1 MSNRPLIIATR
12 ESALAL
18 WQARFVQQ
26 ALAQVGVA
34 AELLPMTTR
43 GDQILDQPL
52 YQIGGKGL
60 FIKELEVALLNG
72 EADLAA
78 HSMKDLPAQLAPPF
92 ELAVLCEAADP
103 RDALVSNH
111 YNTLAELPTG
121 AKVGTSS
128 LRRQCQLLAL
138 RPDLQIQ
145 PLRGNVNTRLA
156 KLDRGDFD
164 AIILA
169 CAGLDRLELS
179 SRIAQRLPIDT
190 LLPAVTQ
197 GIVGIEIRAGD
208 DQTRELISPLNHAAT
223 ARRVTAERAVN
234 ARLGGSCQTPI
245 AIHAWDQN
253 GEMILQALVGS
264 DDGKTLLTAQASGH
278 PDDSEQIGLSVAE
291 SLLAQGAD
299 KLLATSTR

>member
-1 MSNRPLIIATR
+1 MTDRSLRIATR

-26 ALAQVGVA
+26 SLAQLGIA

-43 GDQILDQPL
+43 GDQILDRPL
-52 YQIGGKGL
+52 QQIGGKGL

-78 HSMKDLPAQLAPPF
+78 HSMKDLPATLADPF
-92 ELAVLCEAADP
+92 ELAVLCAAADP
-103 RDALVSNH
+103 RDALISNRF
-111 YNTLAELPTG
+111 NSLDELPDG
-121 AKVGTSS
+121 ARVGTSS

-138 RPDLQIQ
+138 RPDLRIQ

-156 KLDRGDFD
+156 KLDQGDFD

-169 CAGLDRLELS
+169 CAGLDRLQLS
-179 SRIAQRLPIDT
+179 DRIRQRLPIDT

-197 GIVGIEIRAGD
+197 GVIGIEIRAGD
-208 DQTRELISPLNHAAT
+208 QQTAELLKPLNHTAT
-223 ARRVTAERAVN
+223 AQRVTAERAVN

-245 AIHAWDQN
+245 AIHAFESDNQ
-253 GEMILQALVGS
+253 LHLHALVGS
-264 DDGKTLLTAQASGH
+264 NDGKTLLTARRSGAAS
-278 PDDSEQIGLSVAE
+278 EATQMGLAVAE
-291 SLLAQGAD
+291 ELLEQGAD
-299 KLLATSTR
+299 KLLVVNE

>member
-1 MSNRPLIIATR
+1 MNMRPLIIATR
-12 ESALAL
+12 ESELAL

-26 ALAQVGVA
+26 SLAEAGVA

-43 GDQILDQPL
+43 GDQILDRPL
-52 YQIGGKGL
+52 QEIGGKGL

-78 HSMKDLPAQLAPPF
+78 HSMKDLPATLAEPF

-103 RDALVSNH
+103 RDALVSNQFS
-111 YNTLAELPTG
+111 TLKELPEG
-121 AKVGTSS
+121 ARVGTSS

-138 RPDLQIQ
+138 RPDLRID

-169 CAGLDRLELS
+169 CAGLDRLQLS
-179 SRIAQRLPIDT
+179 KRIRQRLPIDT

-197 GIVGIEIRAGD
+197 GVIGIEIRAGD
-208 DQTRELISPLNHAAT
+208 RATAELLKPLNHVAT

-245 AIHAWDQN
+245 AIHAYESNNQ
-253 GEMILQALVGS
+253 LHLRALVGS
-264 DDGKTLLTAQASGH
+264 NDGKILLSAQRRGTLVDAENL
-278 PDDSEQIGLSVAE
+278 GLAVAE
-291 SLLAQGAD
+291 ELLEQGAD
-299 KLLATSTR
+299 KLLVINE

>member
-1 MSNRPLIIATR
+1 MTTPPLRIATR

-18 WQARFVQQ
+18 WQARFVLDS
-26 ALAQVGVA
+26 LARLGIA

-43 GDQILDQPL
+43 GDQILDKPL

-60 FIKELEVALLNG
+60 FIKELEAALLTG

-78 HSMKDLPAQLAPPF
+78 HSMKDLPALLADPF
-92 ELAVLCEAADP
+92 ELAVICEAADP
-103 RDALVSNH
+103 RDALVSNRFSSID
-111 YNTLAELPTG
+111 ELPVG
-121 AKVGTSS
+121 AKIGTTS

-138 RPDLQIQ
+138 RPDLRIE

-179 SRIAQRLPIDT
+179 ARISQRLSIDL

-197 GIVGIEIRAGD
+197 GVVGIEIRAGD
-208 DQTRELISPLNHAAT
+208 EQTAELLKPLNHTAT
-223 ARRVTAERAVN
+223 ARRAAAERAVN
-234 ARLGGSCQTPI
+234 AKLGGSCQTPI
-245 AIHAWDQN
+245 AIHAEEAN
-253 GEMILQALVGS
+253 GQMLVRALVGS
-264 DDGKTLLTAQASGH
+264 ADGKTLLTAQKGGDAANA
-278 PDDSEQIGLSVAE
+278 EQLGIDVAE
-291 SLLAQGAD
+291 ELLHQGAGQ
-299 KLLATSTR
+299 LLQVDA

>member
-1 MSNRPLIIATR
+1 MIDRPLRIATR

-26 ALAQVGVA
+26 SLAQLGVA
-34 AELLPMTTR
+34 TELLPMTTR
-43 GDQILDQPL
+43 GDQILDRPL
-52 YQIGGKGL
+52 QEIGGKGL
-60 FIKELEVALLNG
+60 FIKELEMALING

-78 HSMKDLPAQLAPPF
+78 HSMKDLPATLAQPF

-111 YNTLAELPTG
+111 FNTLDELPVG
-121 AKVGTSS
+121 ATVGTSS

-138 RPDLQIQ
+138 RPDLRIE

-169 CAGLDRLELS
+169 CAGLDRLQLS
-179 SRIAQRLPIDT
+179 SRIRQRLSIET

-197 GIVGIEIRAGD
+197 GVIGIEIRAGD
-208 DQTRELISPLNHAAT
+208 EAIAELLKPLNHAAT
-223 ARRVTAERAVN
+223 ARRVVAERAVN

-245 AIHAWDQN
+245 AIHAYESKNQIN
-253 GEMILQALVGS
+253 LRALVGS
-264 DDGKTLLTAQASGH
+264 DDGKTLLTAHRSGAAT
-278 PDDSEQIGLSVAE
+278 DAERLGLAVAE
-291 SLLAQGAD
+291 ELLERGAD
-299 KLLATSTR
+299 KLLINND

>member
-1 MSNRPLIIATR
+1 LV
-12 ESALAL
+12 L
-18 WQARFVQQ
+18 WQARYVQQ

-52 YQIGGKGL
+52 HQLGGKGL
-60 FIKELEVALLNG
+60 FIKELEVALING

-78 HSMKDLPAQLAPPF
+78 HSMKDLPAQLAAPF

-111 YNTLAELPTG
+111 YNTLAALPTG

-128 LRRQCQLLAL
+128 LRRQCQLLAI
-138 RPDLQIQ
+138 RPDLHIE

-179 SRIAQRLPIDT
+179 SRIAQRLPVET

-208 DQTRELISPLNHAAT
+208 DQTRELISSLNHAAT

-245 AIHAWDQN
+245 AIHAYDQN
-253 GEMILQALVGS
+253 GEMVLQALVGS
-264 DDGKTLLTAQASGH
+264 DDGKTLLNARASGH
-278 PDDSEQIGLSVAE
+278 PDNAEQIGLSVAE

-299 KLLATSTR
+299 KLLIGESNQ

>member
-1 MSNRPLIIATR
+1 MHERPLIIATR

-26 ALAQVGVA
+26 SLAQVGVA
-34 AELLPMTTR
+34 SELLPMTTR
-43 GDQILDQPL
+43 GDQILDRPL
-52 YQIGGKGL
+52 QLIGGKGL

-78 HSMKDLPAQLAPPF
+78 HSMKDLPAELAESF
-92 ELAVLCEAADP
+92 ELTVVCKAADP

-111 YNTLAELPTG
+111 FSSVDELPTN
-121 AKVGTSS
+121 ARVGTSS

-138 RPDLQIQ
+138 RPDLRIE

-156 KLDRGDFD
+156 KLDQGDFD

-169 CAGLDRLELS
+169 CAGLDRLGLS
-179 SRIAQRLPIDT
+179 DRIRQRISIDT

-197 GIVGIEIRAGD
+197 GVVGIEIRAGD
-208 DQTRELISPLNHAAT
+208 DQTVALLKPLNHAAT
-223 ARRVTAERAVN
+223 AQRVVAERTVN

-245 AIHAWDQN
+245 AIHAQQT
-253 GEMILQALVGS
+253 GEQMTLRALVGS
-264 DDGKTLLTAQASGH
+264 ADGQIILSAERSGNAASA
-278 PDDSEQIGLSVAE
+278 EQLGMAVAE
-291 SLLAQGAD
+291 ELLEQGAD
-299 KLLATSTR
+299 KLLVANE